1 MHWPSNKQRN
11 KLVKARNGNR
21 QNRGIKLAHWNAGS
35 AHLVNKMHEIEQV
48 VAEHNPHLL
57 GISESN
63 FKRVHD
69 IENVQLQDYDLVLSK
84 TFDND
89 QLEIS
94 RIVCYK
100 HHSLVGQ
107 VREDLISD
115 EFS

>member
-1 MHWPSNKQRN
+1 
-11 KLVKARNGNR
+11 
-21 QNRGIKLAHWNAGS
+21 
-35 AHLVNKMHEIEQV
+35 MHEIEQV

-63 FKRVHD
+63 LKRVHD
-69 IENVQLQDYDLVLSK
+69 IEDVQLQDYDLVLSK
-84 TFDND
+84 TYDND

-107 VREDLISD
+107 VREDLMSD
-115 EFS
+115 EFSSIWMELGLPRKRKFLVCQLYREWR